1 MIVEKWKILT
11 ISCEPPP
18 NRQESSRFTRFR
30 SFNNRVKSADSH
42 PLRNP
47 QIETTPRN
55 NPASTAEAAPN
66 SIQSNPSLDPKPSP

>member
-11 ISCEPPP
+11 ISSEPPP
-18 NRQESSRFTRFR
+18 NRQESSRFR
-30 SFNNRVKSADSH
+30 SFNNRTRSADSH

-55 NPASTAEAAPN
+55 NPASTAEDAPN
-66 SIQSNPSLDPKPSP
+66 SIQSNPSLNPKPTP